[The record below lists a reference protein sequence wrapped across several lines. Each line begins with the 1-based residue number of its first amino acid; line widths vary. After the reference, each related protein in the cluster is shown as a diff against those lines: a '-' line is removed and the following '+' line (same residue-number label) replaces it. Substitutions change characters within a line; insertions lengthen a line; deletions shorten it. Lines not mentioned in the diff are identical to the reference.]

1 MDDREVEELLRKAWN
16 PAPSADLKQRA
27 LRQSRLHLSSSRP
40 AAMWRTR
47 WETALVSCLLL
58 IIGFSK
64 IDEGIRQTQLSALMG
79 TRTDGINTMLCN
91 AMTPVRLRYRMAMR
105 NSALGDNWLFQAIG
119 DELDEPCSKQ

>member
-1 MDDREVEELLRKAWN
+1 MDDREVEELLRKVWN
-16 PAPSADLKQRA
+16 PAPSAELKPRV
-27 LRQSRLHLSSSRP
+27 LRQMRNHMQEYRP
-40 AAMWRTR
+40 AATR
-47 WETALVSCLLL
+47 QTKWKTALVICLLL
-58 IIGFSK
+58 VIGFSK